1 MKSEIDGGV
10 RNLLP
15 VTSPRVSLSSGPR
28 DLPQPEPLRR
38 ELQGA
43 DVGLA
48 VGERRGARGGLL
60 LGGAGHGEQ
69 SKAPKKSPT
78 TPESTSNLTGGG
90 GEVLLPGVL
99 ALIRD
104 VGHGAAPHASPF
116 PLSLPQVTAE
126 ELCSLLSQVFQ
137 IVYTESTIDFLDRAI
152 FDGASTPTRHLSLH
166 SGEFLGS
173 PFQPQPGKKAPW
185 GDFCTSPALS
195 PLPTP
200 KSEPQSDVRAG
211 WGLGQAP
218 ASQISP
224 LQHLPRR

>member
-1 MKSEIDGGV
+1 M
-10 RNLLP
+10 
-15 VTSPRVSLSSGPR
+15 SLSAQDPGISPSQS
-28 DLPQPEPLRR
+28 LCAES
-38 ELQGA
+38 
-43 DVGLA
+43 
-48 VGERRGARGGLL
+48 
-60 LGGAGHGEQ
+60 
-69 SKAPKKSPT
+69 SKALTSGSLSESGVVPVEACCLVVLATENKVRLQKKSPT
-78 TPESTSNLTGGG
+78 TPESASNRTGGG
-90 GEVLLPGVL
+90 GELLLPGVL